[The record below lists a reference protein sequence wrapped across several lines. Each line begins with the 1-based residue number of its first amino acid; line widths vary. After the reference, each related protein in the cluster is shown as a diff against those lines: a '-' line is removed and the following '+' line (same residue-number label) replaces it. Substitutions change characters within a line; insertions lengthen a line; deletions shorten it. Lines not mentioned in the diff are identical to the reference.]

1 MNNSGLAIWRMRLE
15 DASSTSYR
23 SLLLLTVIA
32 GLVLRLSAVYFAQGY
47 HHFMVNDEVSA
58 LQYILAFLSGDARTY
73 YLAQPAFNHGQL
85 PGPLWTLFGVALFKL
100 GGNSAEGALYWM
112 ATVNSVTVYLVYL
125 LAKRFFQP
133 GLALLTT
140 AFYALAPWTVYY
152 SYGLYNPVPLD
163 LIGVLLFL
171 TLWNTISR
179 ADSKQVFWVP
189 LLCAMIPQF
198 HMIGVFVI
206 PAVLLLLYLSPV
218 KLNRGWLVAGVV
230 AGMLLY
236 VPYLIGDMQ
245 HHWQNLKALAEG
257 DKDSSYSVSALKVI
271 TAPVTILSSIPAGWT
286 GDALDTIKQFGNQW
300 FGHYLV
306 LTVIAVWTAIH
317 GFIYLFSFL
326 GRVVRFT
333 VKQWRTP
340 TQVLTHD
347 PKLAFTG
354 ILIVVPLLLFMLTGH
369 NFSTRYAIILFPLLF
384 LLPGMFLQNLRNSAV
399 IKYWVISLALTA
411 LFNLYLLGSYYA
423 HQEQRLAGS
432 DHFMPSFRKLEHIRA
447 ALLKNAGPDH
457 SLQITLSAE
466 LAKQL
471 SPFDHKLV
479 ATIKQYVEMW
489 QAYEQHPDADTTPVN
504 YFVSLGGMAV
514 EKRGRLVYR
523 IDNIAISR

>member
-1 MNNSGLAIWRMRLE
+1 MNSSGLAIWRTRLE

-23 SLLLLTVIA
+23 SLLLLIVVA
-32 GLVLRLSAVYFAQGY
+32 GLVLRLSAIYFAQGY

-58 LQYILAFLSGDARTY
+58 LEYILAFLNGDARTY

-100 GGNSAEGALYWM
+100 GGDSAEGALYGM
-112 ATVNSVTVYLVYL
+112 AVVNSVTIYFVYL

-163 LIGVLLFL
+163 LVGVLLFL
-171 TLWNTISR
+171 ALWNTISR

-206 PAVLLLLYLSPV
+206 PAVLLVLYLSPV
-218 KLNRGWLVAGVV
+218 KLNRGWLVAGIV
-230 AGMLLY
+230 AGTLLY

-245 HHWQNLKALAEG
+245 HHWQNLKALADS
-257 DKDSSYSVSALKVI
+257 DKDSSYSASALKVI
-271 TAPVTILSSIPAGWT
+271 TAPVTILSSVPAGWT
-286 GDALDTIKQFGNQW
+286 GDALESIKQFGNQW

-326 GRVVRFT
+326 GRVVRFGIG
-333 VKQWRTP
+333 QWRTP
-340 TQVLTHD
+340 TQVLIRD
-347 PKLAFTG
+347 SRLAFTG
-354 ILIVVPLLLFMLTGH
+354 ILIVVPLLLFVVTGH

-384 LLPGMFLQNLRNSAV
+384 LLPGMFLQNLQKSAA
-399 IKYWVISLALTA
+399 KRYWVISLALIA

-423 HQEQRLAGS
+423 HQDQRLAGS
-432 DHFMPSFRKLEHIRA
+432 DHFMPSFRKLEQIRM
-447 ALLKNAGPDH
+447 ALDKNAGPDH
-457 SLQITLSAE
+457 SLRVSLSAH

-489 QAYEQHPDADTTPVN
+489 QRYRQDPNVNQIPVN
-504 YFVSLGGMAV
+504 YIVDLPGMAAG
-514 EKRGRLVYR
+514 RRDRLVYR
-523 IDNIAISR
+523 IDNIAIYR

>member
-1 MNNSGLAIWRMRLE
+1 MNKNSLAVWQTSLA
-15 DASSTSYR
+15 DATTAPYR
-23 SLLLLTVIA
+23 TLLLLTVIA
-32 GLVLRLSAVYFAQGY
+32 GLALRLGAIYFAQGY

-58 LQYILAFLSGDARTY
+58 LEYILAFLNGDGRTY

-112 ATVNSVTVYLVYL
+112 AIVNSVTVYFVYL

-171 TLWNTISR
+171 SLWNTISR
-179 ADSKQVFWVP
+179 ADSRQVFWVP
-189 LLCAMIPQF
+189 LLCAMVPQF

-206 PAVLLLLYLSPV
+206 PAVLLVLYLSPV
-218 KLNRGWLVAGVV
+218 RLNRGWLVAGIV
-230 AGMLLY
+230 AGTLLY

-245 HHWQNLKALAEG
+245 HHWHNLKALAEG
-257 DKDSSYSVSALKVI
+257 GEDSGYSASALKVI
-271 TAPVTILSSIPAGWT
+271 TAPVTVLSSIPAGWT

-300 FGHYLV
+300 FGHYLI

-326 GRVVRFT
+326 GRFGRYSMRH
-333 VKQWRTP
+333 WRKP
-340 TQVLTHD
+340 IHFQVHD

-354 ILIVVPLLLFMLTGH
+354 ILIVVPLLLFLLTGH

-384 LLPGMFLQNLRNSAV
+384 LLPGMFLQTLRKPAV
-399 IKYWVISLALTA
+399 TRYWVISLALIA

-423 HQEQRLAGS
+423 HQDQRLAGS
-432 DHFMPSFRKLEHIRA
+432 DHFMPSFRKLEQIRT
-447 ALLKNAGPDH
+447 ALQKNAGPDRT
-457 SLQITLSAE
+457 LQIVLSAR

-489 QAYEQHPDADTTPVN
+489 QTYRRHPDVDNTPAD
-504 YFVSLGGMAV
+504 YFVSLAGMNEESRA
-514 EKRGRLVYR
+514 RIVYR
-523 IDNIAISR
+523 QDNIVIYR